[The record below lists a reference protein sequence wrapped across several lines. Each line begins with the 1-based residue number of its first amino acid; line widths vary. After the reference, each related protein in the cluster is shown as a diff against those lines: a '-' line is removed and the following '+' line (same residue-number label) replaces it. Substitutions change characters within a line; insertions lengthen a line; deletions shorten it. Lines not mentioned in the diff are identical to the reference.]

1 MSLSKTNYSVKPLKG
16 LSIRANSGIFG
27 SINGGQ
33 LQATSLLIPGF
44 IDDSVISNITL
55 ADSTLI
61 NCIIGLGT
69 PSEAHFTTISTTQDV
84 TFYGTGLGNSV
95 TWDPLNNEFT
105 ITGSFHVNGCS
116 FLGNIEICV
125 NTISATNLN
134 GDINIVP
141 NNLGTLFLKGGVSHN
156 ATVGN
161 YSSNIINGMFTQ
173 LARDNVTVTSSQQ
186 NILLTSAK
194 DQIFSTLNGDIILN
208 TDTTRVTKNITQIDN
223 TNGNLRITSFNSN
236 SRIGDHIIL
245 TSSLFTGEFIVDSVV
260 NANQFTLGTTG
271 SFSNITSGS
280 FIKLPDNDITLN
292 ASRKV
297 NIPNFIPLVFGIS
310 QNNITANST
319 GGVLL
324 NSINDFTFTSNT
336 QNSLIK
342 IPQTTHLQFGSSS
355 GNYLALTSSGTVSIN
370 ATADISI
377 TSNNLNIHSN
387 NVVIDDP
394 IISLAKSIKVNNI
407 QDKGIEYNWYDSSTN
422 SIKLGWF
429 GYKNNSKLFTFIPD
443 ATNNNEIITGSLGNF
458 AISSIQAD
466 LVTLT
471 PGGILNINCGS
482 LVNTNLIS
490 GCGSSIT
497 INATTNTIINSN
509 NINFNSTNVNLNS
522 NSFLN
527 FDTIG
532 NYLTAKTNGN
542 LLIHTPRD
550 ILISTGTLILP
561 QSSKITFDNLTN
573 TTSNVNIYG
582 SNGNLII
589 NSTQSIFLNSNNI
602 VLPNNTSLIL
612 GSVSNIIGNINGL
625 SFNSKNIINLITTN
639 GNINLSSTEILLNAT
654 NIRIPQNKFLVF
666 DTSGVSHYIS
676 LDSFG
681 NLNIVGNSFGNLNLT
696 SFQNINIPQNSVVN
710 IGNSSSIFANTSGN
724 LIINNNSGTFIT
736 NTSGNLNIINTN
748 TLISTGNFIING
760 NFTYINTSDLSIRD
774 PIVSIAETGS
784 PLIASDLKDRGIQ
797 FNYFTSTPKTG
808 FFGIKDTTNRFVYYQ
823 NAINTNNVITGTIG
837 SMEAYDMYIDHNLV
851 FPNSGNIDLNCGS
864 LLNTN
869 TITGC
874 SGILNLN
881 AGVNMRIT
889 ASNLSINSSNVN
901 INNNCPINFGSSR
914 NSIMSDTS
922 GNLILTNGGNFIIN
936 SNVVIT
942 GTTSNVFST
951 ITNLQDPIFSLG
963 GVTGPVVDDLKDRG
977 IEFKWNLSGV
987 TKTGFFGYKNNTGRF
1002 TFIRDGTNTNEV
1014 YSGNYSDVQFGN
1026 GFVNNLDLNNGTITN
1041 INVVSGNNITIS
1053 STNLNLS
1060 NKIIQI
1066 PTNSQVFLG
1075 NSSIINNSNGSLNIN
1090 NSGGI
1095 LLNSASFV
1103 SIPTGTELFIG
1114 NGIIVYNTSSSLVV
1128 SNTSGNIDIIPRVSM
1143 GSINIPLNTP
1153 INFGSSDN
1161 SIISDGTQLTLN
1173 GYGGISL
1180 NSSSVNIA
1188 GNVTIT
1194 GLFSASNVDFDF
1206 NTYILALGTI
1216 QALGVVSITNS
1227 STTGKLL
1234 VTTSGVNYFSSGD
1247 SVYIKNTDTI
1257 PVIDAVYNI
1266 SSIVNST
1273 TFTIS
1278 HTNISTNG
1286 TTGVVQSK
1294 LMKNQNK
1301 EVGIQVNYWS
1311 TTGNFS
1317 SITSGSINSKTGFFG
1332 FDHSSE
1338 RWVFYNDS
1346 LITQSNVL
1354 NGTLGNIKINELYSN
1369 YISSTSLSG
1378 TLNGNTQ
1385 LITGTNFEI
1394 NGGVIDN
1401 TPIGINIANSGRFTN
1416 LSNTVSATLT
1426 GLTLNSSMAY
1436 SIDRYTLQSG
1446 ILDFRNPDN
1455 TKVMSLFKVIG
1466 SNYTTSSGTMG
1477 SIGISD
1483 GTLKIITCAQMGLN
1497 SKYTLFFNN
1506 LIAPN
1511 PINPLFVA
1519 TTITFKR
1526 QGQNA
1531 HLMYDAIDN
1540 KWILVSATAYIN

>member
-84 TFYGTGLGNSV
+84 TFYGTGLGNAV
-95 TWDPLNNEFT
+95 TWDALNNEFT

-141 NNLGTLFLKGGVSHN
+141 NNLGTLFLKGGISHN
-156 ATVGN
+156 ATTGN
-161 YSSNIINGMFTQ
+161 YASNIVNGTFTQ
-173 LARDNVTVTSSQQ
+173 LARDNVTLVSSQQ

-194 DQIFSTLNGDIILN
+194 DQIFSTLNGNIILN
-208 TDTTRVTKNITQIDN
+208 TDTTRITKNITLIDN
-223 TNGNLRITSFNSN
+223 TNGNLRITSSVNN
-236 SRIGDHIIL
+236 SRVGDHIIL
-245 TSSLFTGEFIVDSVV
+245 TSSLFNGEFIVDSVV

-280 FIKLPDNDITLN
+280 FIKLPDNDISLN
-292 ASRKV
+292 ASSKV
-297 NIPNFIPLVFGIS
+297 NIPDLIPLVFGITS
-310 QNNITANST
+310 NNIIGNSSS
-319 GGVLL
+319 GILF
-324 NSINDFTFTSNT
+324 NSINDFTFQTNT

-342 IPQTTHLQFGSSS
+342 IPQTTHLQFGNSF
-355 GNYLALTSSGTVSIN
+355 GNYVTLTSSGNLSANAINDIIVS
-370 ATADISI
+370 SG
-377 TSNNLNIHSN
+377 NLVIHSN
-387 NVVIDDP
+387 NVILDDP
-394 IISLAKSIKVNNI
+394 ILSLGKSIALNNI
-407 QDKGIEYNWYDSSTN
+407 QDKGIEYNWYDSSSN

-443 ATNNNEIITGSLGNF
+443 ATNNNEIISGSLGNF
-458 AISSIQAD
+458 AISSIQAE
-466 LVTLT
+466 LITLI
-471 PGGILNINCGS
+471 PGGILDINCGS
-482 LVNTNLIS
+482 LVNTGLIS

-497 INATTNTIINSN
+497 INATSNAYINSS
-509 NINFNSTNVNLNS
+509 NINFNSTNVNLNA

-532 NYLTAKTNGN
+532 NYIIAKTNSN
-542 LLIHTPRD
+542 LLIHTPSD
-550 ILISTGTLILP
+550 ILISAGTLVLP
-561 QSSKITFDNLTN
+561 QATKLTFDNLSN
-573 TTSNVNIYG
+573 TSSNVYIYG

-589 NSTQSIFLNSNNI
+589 NSSSSTLLNASSII
-602 VLPNNTSLIL
+602 VPNGVPMIL
-612 GSVSNIIGNINGL
+612 GSVSNIIGSASTLTI
-625 SFNSKNIINLITTN
+625 NSKNIINLVTTN
-639 GNINLSSTEILLNAT
+639 GNINLVGTEILLNGLYT
-654 NIRIPQNKFLVF
+654 RIPQTNYLVF
-666 DTSGVSHYIS
+666 DTSGVSHYIT

-696 SFQNINIPQNSVVN
+696 AFQNINIPQNSFLN
-710 IGNSSSIFANTSGN
+710 IGTSGSIVLNTSGN
-724 LIINNNSGTFIT
+724 LIINNNTNTLIS

-748 TLISTGNFIING
+748 TLVSTGNFIING
-760 NFTYINTSDLSIRD
+760 NSTYINTTDLSIRD
-774 PIVSIAETGS
+774 PIISIAETGT
-784 PLIASDLKDRGIQ
+784 PLIVSDLKDRGIQ
-797 FNYFTSTPKTG
+797 FNYFTTG
-808 FFGIKDTTNRFVYYQ
+808 QQTGWFGVKDTTNRFVYYS

-837 SMEAYDMYIDHNLV
+837 SMEAYDMYIDHDLI
-851 FPNSGNIDLNCGS
+851 FPNSGNINLNCGS
-864 LLNTN
+864 LLNIN

-874 SGILNLN
+874 SGVLNLN

-901 INNNCPINFGSSR
+901 INNNCPINFG
-914 NSIMSDTS
+914 NSINSIVSDTS

-936 SNVVIT
+936 SNVIIT

-963 GVTGPVVDDLKDRG
+963 GVTGPVIDDLKDRG

-1002 TFIRDGTNTNEV
+1002 VFIRDGTNTNEV

-1026 GFVNNLDLNNGTITN
+1026 GFVNNLDINNGTISNVNLISGNTVN
-1041 INVVSGNNITIS
+1041 IN
-1053 STNLNLS
+1053 STDINLNS
-1060 NKIIQI
+1060 QIIHV
-1066 PTNSQVFLG
+1066 PTNSTFFIG

-1095 LLNSASFV
+1095 LLNSMSFV
-1103 SIPTGTELFIG
+1103 SIPIDTELFIG
-1114 NGIIVYNTSSSLVV
+1114 NGVIVYNTSSNLVI
-1128 SNTSGNIDIIPRVSM
+1128 SNTTGNIDLTPKIST

-1153 INFGSSDN
+1153 INFGSSVN
-1161 SIISDGTQLTLN
+1161 NIISDGSQLTLN
-1173 GYGGISL
+1173 GYQGISL

-1227 STTGKLL
+1227 STSGQLL
-1234 VTTSGVNYFSSGD
+1234 VTTSGVNYFSPGD

-1257 PVIDAVYNI
+1257 PVIDAIYNI
-1266 SSIVNST
+1266 NSIVNST
-1273 TFTIS
+1273 TFTILHS
-1278 HTNISTNG
+1278 NISTNG
-1286 TTGVVQSK
+1286 TTGVVQSE

-1354 NGTLGNIKINELYSN
+1354 NGTLGNIQINELYSN
-1369 YISSTSLSG
+1369 YLNSTTLSG

-1401 TPIGINIANSGRFTN
+1401 TPIGINIANGGRFTN

-1446 ILDFRNPDN
+1446 ILDFRNPDT

-1483 GTLKIITCAQMGLN
+1483 GTLKIITCSQMGLN

-1511 PINPLFVA
+1511 PINPSFVA

-1531 HLMYDAIDN
+1531 HLMYDAIDD
-1540 KWILVSATAYIN
+1540 KWILISATAYIN

>member
-125 NTISATNLN
+125 NTINATNLN

-141 NNLGTLFLKGGVSHN
+141 NNLGTLFLKGAVSHN

-161 YSSNIINGMFTQ
+161 YSSNVVNGNYTQ
-173 LARDNVTVTSSQQ
+173 LARDNVSITSSQQ
-186 NILLTSAK
+186 NILLVSAR
-194 DQIFSTLNGDIILN
+194 DQILSTLNGNIILN
-208 TDTTRVTKNITQIDN
+208 TDTTRITKNISLIDN
-223 TNGNLRITSFNSN
+223 TNGNLRITSLLNN
-236 SRIGDHIIL
+236 TRVGDHVIL
-245 TSSLFTGEFIVDSVV
+245 TTPLFNGEFVVDSVV
-260 NANQFTLGTTG
+260 NVNQFTLGTTG

-297 NIPNFIPLVFGIS
+297 NIPDTIPLVFGIT
-310 QNNITANST
+310 QNNIIGNST
-319 GGVLL
+319 SGVFLS
-324 NSINDFTFTSNT
+324 SINDFTFVSNT
-336 QNSLIK
+336 QNTLIK
-342 IPQTTHLQFGSSS
+342 IPQTTHFQFGNSS
-355 GNYLALTSSGTVSIN
+355 GNYTSLTSFGNLSIN
-370 ATADISI
+370 AINDITI
-377 TSNNLNIHSN
+377 TSNNLVINSK
-387 NVVIDDP
+387 NVIIDDP
-394 IISLAKSIKVNNI
+394 ILSIAKSIGINNI
-407 QDKGIEYNWYDSSTN
+407 QDKGIEYNWYDTTTN

-443 ATNNNEIITGSLGNF
+443 ATNNNEIISGSLGNF
-458 AISSIQAD
+458 AISAIQAG
-466 LVTLT
+466 LITLN
-471 PGGILNINCGS
+471 PGGILDINCGS

-497 INATTNTIINSN
+497 INATTNAIINSN
-509 NINFNSTNVNLNS
+509 NITFNSTNVNLNA
-522 NSFLN
+522 NSVLN
-527 FDTIG
+527 FDTRG
-532 NYLTAKTNGN
+532 NYITTKTNGN
-542 LLIHTPRD
+542 LLIHTPVD
-550 ILISTGTLILP
+550 LFISTGTLIL
-561 QSSKITFDNLTN
+561 SELTKLTFDNLN
-573 TTSNVNIYG
+573 SSISNVNIYG
-582 SNGNLII
+582 SGGNLII
-589 NSTQSIFLNSNNI
+589 SSSIGTLLNTNNVI
-602 VLPNNTSLIL
+602 LPNNTPLIL
-612 GSVSNIIGNINGL
+612 GSVSNIIGNTSGVSI
-625 SFNSKNIINLITTN
+625 NSKNIINLITTN
-639 GNINLSSTEILLNAT
+639 GNINLVATEILLNANT
-654 NIRIPQNKFLVF
+654 TRIPQNKYLVF
-666 DTSGVSHYIS
+666 DTSGISHYIT
-676 LDSFG
+676 LDSLE
-681 NLNIVGNSFGNLNLT
+681 NLNVVGNSIGNLNLT
-696 SFQNINIPQNSVVN
+696 AFQNINIPKNSSLN
-710 IGNSSSIFANTSGN
+710 IGDSGSIVSNTSGN
-724 LIINNNSGTFIT
+724 LIITNNNDTFLL
-736 NTSGNLNIINTN
+736 NTSGNLDINNINT
-748 TLISTGNFIING
+748 LVSTGNFIING
-760 NFTYINTSDLSIRD
+760 NSTYINSQDLVIRD
-774 PIVSIAETGS
+774 NIITIGDTSNYFR
-784 PLIASDLKDRGIQ
+784 DRGIQ
-797 FNYFTSTPKTG
+797 FNYFTTTQQTG
-808 FFGIKDTTNRFVYYQ
+808 FFGVKDTTNRFVYYQ

-837 SMEAYDMYIDHNLV
+837 SMEAYDMYIDHNLI
-851 FPNSGNIDLNCGS
+851 FPNSGSIDLNCGS
-864 LLNTN
+864 LLNIN

-874 SGILNLN
+874 SGVLNVN

-889 ASNLSINSSNVN
+889 SSNLSINSSNVN

-914 NSIMSDTS
+914 NSIMSDTN
-922 GNLILTNGGNFIIN
+922 GNLIVTNGGNFIIN
-936 SNVVIT
+936 SNVIVT
-942 GTTSNVFST
+942 GTTSNIFST

-963 GVTGPVVDDLKDRG
+963 GVTGPVVDDSKDRG
-977 IEFKWNLSGV
+977 IEFKWNLNNV

-1002 TFIRDGTNTNEV
+1002 VFIRDGTNLNEV
-1014 YSGNYSDVQFGN
+1014 YSGNYSDVQFAN
-1026 GFVNNLDLNNGTITN
+1026 GFVNNLDVNNGTIA
-1041 INVVSGNNITIS
+1041 NVNLVTGNNITINS
-1053 STNLNLS
+1053 QNLNLS
-1060 NKIIQI
+1060 SGTIHI
-1066 PTNSQVFLG
+1066 PTNSPLFLG
-1075 NSSIINNSNGSLNIN
+1075 NGSIINNSNNSFNIN

-1095 LLNSASFV
+1095 IFNTPSYI
-1103 SIPTGTELFIG
+1103 SIPTNTELFVG
-1114 NGIIVYNTSSSLVV
+1114 SSVIVYNSSSSLLI
-1128 SNTSGNIDIIPRVSM
+1128 SNTIGNIDITPKTST

-1153 INFGSSDN
+1153 INFGGTTN
-1161 SIISDGTQLTLN
+1161 NIISDGTQLTLN
-1173 GYGGISL
+1173 GYEGISL
-1180 NSSSVNIA
+1180 NSSTVNIA

-1216 QALGVVSITNS
+1216 QALGVLSITNS
-1227 STTGKLL
+1227 TTSGKLL
-1234 VTTSGVNYFSSGD
+1234 VTTSGVNYFSPGD

-1257 PVIDAVYNI
+1257 PVIDAIYNVNT
-1266 SSIVNST
+1266 IVNGS
-1273 TFTIS
+1273 TFTILHS
-1278 HTNISTNG
+1278 NISGNG
-1286 TTGVVQSK
+1286 TTGVVQSE

-1311 TTGNFS
+1311 TTGNYS
-1317 SITSGSINSKTGFFG
+1317 NITSGSINSKTGFFG
-1332 FDHSSE
+1332 FNHNSE

-1354 NGTLGNIKINELYSN
+1354 NGTLGNIQINELYSN
-1369 YISSTSLSG
+1369 YLHDTSLSG
-1378 TLNGNTQ
+1378 TLNANTQ
-1385 LITGTNFEI
+1385 LVIGTNFEI

-1401 TPIGINIANSGRFTN
+1401 TPIGINVANGGRFTN

-1455 TKVMSLFKVIG
+1455 TKVMSLFKVPG
-1466 SNYTTSSGTMG
+1466 SNYTNSSGTMG

-1483 GTLKIITCAQMGLN
+1483 GTLKIITCAQMGVN
-1497 SKYTLFFNN
+1497 SKYTLYFNN

-1526 QGQNA
+1526 QGQNC
-1531 HLMYDAIDN
+1531 HLIYDAIDD
-1540 KWILVSATAYIN
+1540 KWRLISATAYIN